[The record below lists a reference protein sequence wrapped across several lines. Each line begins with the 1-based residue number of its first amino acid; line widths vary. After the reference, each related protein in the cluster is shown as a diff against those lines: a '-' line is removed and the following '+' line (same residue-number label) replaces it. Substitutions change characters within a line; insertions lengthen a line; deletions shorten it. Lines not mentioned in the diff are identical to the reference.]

1 MTMDETIFEPR
12 NDVEKLLA
20 EMLAGTVEP
29 EAFAQRLMDM
39 QVFMPIRDEKH
50 QIAGFQ
56 MSTKAEPLV
65 LEDDEGNRAL
75 IVFSGPD
82 RAKEFMIDFPDYGG
96 GLLTE
101 FSWIIRRMGEEIG
114 IALNP
119 GMEAGFDFDP
129 GMVAM
134 MATLLP
140 LED

>member
-1 MTMDETIFEPR
+1 MDETVFEPR
-12 NDVEKLLA
+12 NDVDHLLA

-65 LEDDEGNRAL
+65 LEDDEGSRAL

-82 RAKEFMIDFPDYGG
+82 RAKEFMTDFPDYGG

-140 LED
+140 LEEQ

>member
-1 MTMDETIFEPR
+1 MESFEFEPR
-12 NDVEKLLA
+12 NDIERLLA
-20 EMLAGTVEP
+20 EMLSGRVEP
-29 EAFAQRLMDM
+29 EAFAHRLMDM
-39 QVFMPIRDEKH
+39 QVFMPVRDEKH

-56 MSTKAEPLV
+56 RSTQAEPLV

-82 RAKEFMIDFPDYGG
+82 RAKDFLADFPDYSG

-101 FSWIIRRMGEEIG
+101 FSWLLRRMSADLS

-119 GMEAGFDFDP
+119 GMDAGFDFDP

-134 MATLLP
+134 LAALLP
-140 LED
+140 TEDA

>member
-1 MTMDETIFEPR
+1 MDEITFEPR
-12 NDVEKLLA
+12 NDIERLLA

-29 EAFAQRLMDM
+29 EDFARRLMAM
-39 QVFMPIRDEKH
+39 QVFMPVKDEKH

-56 MSTKAEPLV
+56 RTTQAEPLV
-65 LEDDEGNRAL
+65 LEDDDGNRAL
-75 IVFSGPD
+75 IVFTGPD
-82 RAKEFMIDFPDYGG
+82 RAKDFLADFPDYGG

-101 FSWIIRRMGEEIG
+101 FVWIVRRMSDDIG

-134 MATLLP
+134 LAALLP
-140 LED
+140 QENE

>member
-1 MTMDETIFEPR
+1 MESYEFEPR
-12 NDVEKLLA
+12 NDIERLLA
-20 EMLAGTVEP
+20 EMLSGQVEP
-29 EAFAQRLMDM
+29 EAFAHRLMDM
-39 QVFMPIRDEKH
+39 QVFMPVRDEKH

-56 MSTKAEPLV
+56 RSTQAEPLV

-82 RAKEFMIDFPDYGG
+82 RAKDFLADFPDYSG

-101 FSWIIRRMGEEIG
+101 FSWLLRRMSADLS

-119 GMEAGFDFDP
+119 GMDAGFDFDP

-134 MATLLP
+134 LAALLP
-140 LED
+140 AEDA